1 MTESQNEVQ
10 QTTLMLCTVMHE
22 WPQQAHSGKCP
33 PVQSLN
39 ARPDDVGIV
48 VIQCLFQASL
58 AGGNTPKLTIP
69 PNGCQ
74 IVCSIFFFDRDNELQ
89 IYHGNF
95 LVLDKKHSKLFVIK
109 QSKGC
114 KIMPK
119 MHQNT
124 FRGRA
129 PPRPL
134 GELNSP
140 DLAAMESLLRE
151 GKSWERRGPTYKGT
165 KEREGAYF

>member
-1 MTESQNEVQ
+1 
-10 QTTLMLCTVMHE
+10 
-22 WPQQAHSGKCP
+22 
-33 PVQSLN
+33 
-39 ARPDDVGIV
+39 
-48 VIQCLFQASL
+48 
-58 AGGNTPKLTIP
+58 
-69 PNGCQ
+69 
-74 IVCSIFFFDRDNELQ
+74 
-89 IYHGNF
+89 
-95 LVLDKKHSKLFVIK
+95 
-109 QSKGC
+109 
-114 KIMPK
+114 MPK